1 MQLTPRY
8 LVSNRTFLIADET
21 GNVTEFDPVYK
32 RQLKV
37 FRGIDNVLEFRLL
50 NSDQKPIDLNQYT
63 LANSNDDPTI
73 FFTAFDENKRQIL
86 QRHGEIIGSDDSAVS
101 RGLFKV
107 TITANDLLNIKSQY
121 LSYTIILQD
130 SHGRQRLTYSDTA
143 FGMDGAIHVSSDAFP
158 GPAKTYSVTNFIP
171 YDSDEQN
178 EEWYSEWITAEPAL
192 NGNAA
197 LHTIAIYSDG
207 YAGDIVVQGT
217 LENIVDDNAEAVSW
231 VDIDTVSFDG
241 SSELEPVPVNFNG
254 VFSFL
259 RFKATANPV
268 DITKILVRS

>member
-8 LVSNRTFLIADET
+8 LVSNRTFIISDDA
-21 GNVTEFDPVYK
+21 GQITEFDPVYK
-32 RQLKV
+32 RQLV
-37 FRGIDNVLEFRLL
+37 VYRGIDNMLEFQLL
-50 NSDQKPIDLNQYT
+50 NSDQKPIDLNQFT
-63 LANSNDDPTI
+63 LQDSNDTATV
-73 FFTAFDENKRQIL
+73 FFTAFDENQRQII
-86 QRHGEIIGSDDSAVS
+86 QREGEIVSGDDSAVN
-101 RGLFKV
+101 RGLFTV
-107 TITANDLLNIKSQY
+107 TITGNDLLNVKSQY
-121 LSYTIILQD
+121 LSYTVILQD
-130 SHGRQRLTYSDTA
+130 SHGRQRITYTDTG
-143 FGMDGAIHVSSDAFP
+143 FGQKGTILVSTDAFP
-158 GPAKTYSVTNFIP
+158 GPAKTYSVTNFLP

-178 EEWYSEWITAEPAL
+178 DEWYSEWITAEPAL

-197 LHTIAIYSDG
+197 LHTVAIYSDG
-207 YAGDIVVQGT
+207 YAGDIIVQGT

>member
-8 LVSNRTFLIADET
+8 LVSNRTFIISDEA
-21 GNVTEFDPVYK
+21 GQVTEFDPVYK
-32 RQLKV
+32 RQLV
-37 FRGIDNVLEFRLL
+37 VYRGIDNVLEFQLL
-50 NSDQKPIDLNQYT
+50 NSDQKPIDLNQFS
-63 LANSNDDPTI
+63 LQNSNDTATV
-73 FFTAFDENKRQIL
+73 FFTAFDENQRQII
-86 QRHGEIIGSDDSAVS
+86 QREGEIVAGDDSAVN
-101 RGLFKV
+101 RGLFTV
-107 TITANDLLNIKSQY
+107 TITGNDLLNVKSQY
-121 LSYTIILQD
+121 LSYTVILQD
-130 SHGRQRLTYSDTA
+130 SHGRQRITYTDTG
-143 FGMDGAIHVSSDAFP
+143 FGQKGTILVSTDAFP

>member
-8 LVSNRTFLIADET
+8 LVSNRTFIISDEA
-21 GNVTEFDPVYK
+21 GQVTEFDPVYK
-32 RQLKV
+32 RQLV
-37 FRGIDNVLEFRLL
+37 VYRGIDNVLEFQLL
-50 NSDQKPIDLNQYT
+50 NSDQKPIDLNQFS
-63 LANSNDDPTI
+63 LQNSYDTATV
-73 FFTAFDENKRQIL
+73 FFTAFDENRRQII
-86 QRHGEIIGSDDSAVS
+86 QKEGEVVAGDDSAVN
-101 RGLFKV
+101 RGLFTV
-107 TITANDLLNIKSQY
+107 SITGNDLLNVKSQY
-121 LSYTIILQD
+121 LSYTVLLQD
-130 SHGRQRLTYSDTA
+130 SHGRQRITYTDTA
-143 FGMDGAIHVSSDAFP
+143 FGQKGTILVSTDAFP
-158 GPAKTYSVTNFIP
+158 GPANTYSVTNFLA

-241 SSELEPVPVNFNG
+241 YSELEPVPVNFNG

>member
-8 LVSNRTFLIADET
+8 LVSNRTFIISDEA
-21 GNVTEFDPVYK
+21 GQVTEFDPVYK
-32 RQLKV
+32 RQLV
-37 FRGIDNVLEFRLL
+37 VYRGIDNVLEFQLL
-50 NSDQKPIDLNQYT
+50 NSDQKPIDLNQFS
-63 LANSNDDPTI
+63 LQNSNDTATV
-73 FFTAFDENKRQIL
+73 FFTAFDENQRQII
-86 QRHGEIIGSDDSAVS
+86 QREGEIVAGDDSAVN
-101 RGLFKV
+101 RGLFTV
-107 TITANDLLNIKSQY
+107 TITGNDLLNVKSQY
-121 LSYTIILQD
+121 LSYTVILQD
-130 SHGRQRLTYSDTA
+130 SHGRQRITYTDTG
-143 FGMDGAIHVSSDAFP
+143 FGQKGTILVSTDAFP

-217 LENIVDDNAEAVSW
+217 LENMVDDNAEAVSW

>member
-1 MQLTPRY
+1 MQLTQRY
-8 LVSNRTFLIADET
+8 LVSNRTFIISDEA
-21 GNVTEFDPVYK
+21 GQVTEFDPVYK
-32 RQLKV
+32 RQLV
-37 FRGIDNVLEFRLL
+37 VYRGIDNVLEFQLL
-50 NSDQKPIDLNQYT
+50 NSDQKPIDLNQFS
-63 LANSNDDPTI
+63 LQNSDDAATV
-73 FFTAFDENKRQIL
+73 FFTAFDENQRQII
-86 QRHGEIIGSDDSAVS
+86 QREGEIVAGDDSAVN
-101 RGLFKV
+101 RGLFTV
-107 TITANDLLNIKSQY
+107 TITGNDLLNVKSQY
-121 LSYTIILQD
+121 LSYTVILQD
-130 SHGRQRLTYSDTA
+130 SHGRQRITYTDTG
-143 FGMDGAIHVSSDAFP
+143 FGQKGTILVSTDAFP

-241 SSELEPVPVNFNG
+241 YSELEPVPVNFNG

>member
-21 GNVTEFDPVYK
+21 GTVTEFDPVYK

-37 FRGIDNVLEFRLL
+37 FRGIDNVLEFQLL

-63 LANSNDDPTI
+63 LANSYDDPTI
-73 FFTAFDENKRQIL
+73 FFIAFDENKRQIL
-86 QRHGEIIGSDDSAVS
+86 QRHGEIISSDDSAVS

-143 FGMDGAIHVSSDAFP
+143 FEMDSAIHVSSDAFP
-158 GPAKTYSVTNFIP
+158 GPAKTYSVTNFLA
-171 YDSDEQN
+171 YDSDEQT

-241 SSELEPVPVNFNG
+241 YSELEPVPVNFNG

>member
-8 LVSNRTFLIADET
+8 LVSNRTFIISDEA
-21 GNVTEFDPVYK
+21 GQITEFDPVYK
-32 RQLKV
+32 RQLV
-37 FRGIDNVLEFRLL
+37 VYRGIDNVLEFQLL
-50 NSDQKPIDLNQYT
+50 NSDQKPIDLNQFT
-63 LANSNDDPTI
+63 LQDSNDTATV
-73 FFTAFDENKRQIL
+73 FFTAFYENQRQII
-86 QRHGEIIGSDDSAVS
+86 QREGEIISGDDSAVN
-101 RGLFKV
+101 RGLFTV
-107 TITANDLLNIKSQY
+107 TITGNDLLNVKSQY
-121 LSYTIILQD
+121 LSYTVILQD
-130 SHGRQRLTYSDTA
+130 SHGRQRITYTDTG
-143 FGMDGAIHVSSDAFP
+143 FGQKGTILVSTDAFP
-158 GPAKTYSVTNFIP
+158 GPAKTYSVTNFLP

-178 EEWYSEWITAEPAL
+178 DEWYSEWITAEPAL

-197 LHTIAIYSDG
+197 LHTVAIYSDG
-207 YAGDIVVQGT
+207 YAGDIIVQGT

-241 SSELEPVPVNFNG
+241 SSESEPVPVNFNG

>member
-8 LVSNRTFLIADET
+8 LVSNRTFIISDDA
-21 GNVTEFDPVYK
+21 GQITEFDPVYK
-32 RQLKV
+32 RQLV
-37 FRGIDNVLEFRLL
+37 VYRGIDNVLEFQLL
-50 NSDQKPIDLNQYT
+50 NSDQKPIDLNQFT
-63 LANSNDDPTI
+63 LQDSNDTATV
-73 FFTAFDENKRQIL
+73 FFTAFDENQRQII
-86 QRHGEIIGSDDSAVS
+86 QREGEIISGDDSAVN
-101 RGLFKV
+101 RGLFTV
-107 TITANDLLNIKSQY
+107 TITGNDLLNVKSQY
-121 LSYTIILQD
+121 LSYTVILQD
-130 SHGRQRLTYSDTA
+130 SHGRQRITYTDTG
-143 FGMDGAIHVSSDAFP
+143 FGQKGTILVSTDAFP
-158 GPAKTYSVTNFIP
+158 GPAKTYSVTNFLP

-178 EEWYSEWITAEPAL
+178 DEWYSEWITAEPAL

-197 LHTIAIYSDG
+197 LHTVAIYSDG
-207 YAGDIVVQGT
+207 YAGDIIVQGT

-241 SSELEPVPVNFNG
+241 SSESEPVPVNFNG

>member
-8 LVSNRTFLIADET
+8 LVSNRTFIISDDA
-21 GNVTEFDPVYK
+21 GQITEFDPVYK
-32 RQLKV
+32 RQLV
-37 FRGIDNVLEFRLL
+37 VYRGIDNVLEFQLL
-50 NSDQKPIDLNQYT
+50 NSDQKPIDLNQFT
-63 LANSNDDPTI
+63 LQDSNDTATV
-73 FFTAFDENKRQIL
+73 FFTAFDENQRQII
-86 QRHGEIIGSDDSAVS
+86 QREGEIVSGDDSAVN
-101 RGLFKV
+101 RGLFTV
-107 TITANDLLNIKSQY
+107 TITGNDLLNVKSQY
-121 LSYTIILQD
+121 LSYTVILQD
-130 SHGRQRLTYSDTA
+130 SHGRQRITYTDTG
-143 FGMDGAIHVSSDAFP
+143 FGQKGTILVSTDAFP
-158 GPAKTYSVTNFIP
+158 GPAKTYSVTNFLP

-178 EEWYSEWITAEPAL
+178 DEWYSEWITAEPAL

-241 SSELEPVPVNFNG
+241 SSESEPVPVNFNG

>member
-8 LVSNRTFLIADET
+8 LVSNRTFIISDEA
-21 GNVTEFDPVYK
+21 GKVTEFDPVYK
-32 RQLKV
+32 RQLV
-37 FRGIDNVLEFRLL
+37 VYRGIDNVLEFQLL
-50 NSDQKPIDLNQYT
+50 NSDQKPIDLNQFS
-63 LANSNDDPTI
+63 LQNLNDTATV
-73 FFTAFDENKRQIL
+73 FFTAFDENQRQII
-86 QRHGEIIGSDDSAVS
+86 QREGEIVAGDDSAVN
-101 RGLFKV
+101 RGLFTV
-107 TITANDLLNIKSQY
+107 TITGNDLLNVKSQY
-121 LSYTIILQD
+121 LSYTVILQD
-130 SHGRQRLTYSDTA
+130 SHGRQRITYTDTG
-143 FGMDGAIHVSSDAFP
+143 FGQKGTILVSTDAFP

-217 LENIVDDNAEAVSW
+217 LENMVDDNAEAVSW

>member
-8 LVSNRTFLIADET
+8 LVSNRTFIISDEA
-21 GNVTEFDPVYK
+21 GQVTEFDPVYK
-32 RQLKV
+32 RQLV
-37 FRGIDNVLEFRLL
+37 VYRGIDNVLEFQLL
-50 NSDQKPIDLNQYT
+50 NSDQKPIDLNQFS
-63 LANSNDDPTI
+63 LQNSDDAATV
-73 FFTAFDENKRQIL
+73 FFTAFDENQRQII
-86 QRHGEIIGSDDSAVS
+86 QREGEIVAGDDSAVN
-101 RGLFKV
+101 RGLFTV
-107 TITANDLLNIKSQY
+107 TITGNDLLNVKSQY
-121 LSYTIILQD
+121 LSYTVILQD
-130 SHGRQRLTYSDTA
+130 SHGRQRITYTDTG
-143 FGMDGAIHVSSDAFP
+143 FGQKGTILVSTDAFP

-217 LENIVDDNAEAVSW
+217 LENMVDDNAEAVSW

>member
-8 LVSNRTFLIADET
+8 LVSNRTFIISDEA
-21 GNVTEFDPVYK
+21 GQVTEFDPVYK
-32 RQLKV
+32 RQLV
-37 FRGIDNVLEFRLL
+37 VYRGIDNVLEFQLL
-50 NSDQKPIDLNQYT
+50 NSDQKPIDLNQFS
-63 LANSNDDPTI
+63 LQNSDDAATV
-73 FFTAFDENKRQIL
+73 FFTAFDENQRQII
-86 QRHGEIIGSDDSAVS
+86 QREGEIVAGDDSAVN
-101 RGLFKV
+101 RGLFTV
-107 TITANDLLNIKSQY
+107 TITGNDLLNVKSQY
-121 LSYTIILQD
+121 LSYTVILQD
-130 SHGRQRLTYSDTA
+130 SHGRQRITYTDTG
-143 FGMDGAIHVSSDAFP
+143 FGQKGTILVSTDAFP

>member
-8 LVSNRTFLIADET
+8 LVSNRTFIISDDA
-21 GNVTEFDPVYK
+21 GQITEFDPVYK
-32 RQLKV
+32 RQLV
-37 FRGIDNVLEFRLL
+37 VYRGIDNVLEFQLL
-50 NSDQKPIDLNQYT
+50 NSDQKPIDLNQFT
-63 LANSNDDPTI
+63 LQDSNDTATV
-73 FFTAFDENKRQIL
+73 FFTAFDENQRQII
-86 QRHGEIIGSDDSAVS
+86 QREGEIVSGDDSAVN
-101 RGLFKV
+101 RGLFTV
-107 TITANDLLNIKSQY
+107 TITGNDLLNVKSQY
-121 LSYTIILQD
+121 LSYTVILQD
-130 SHGRQRLTYSDTA
+130 SHGRQRITYTDTG
-143 FGMDGAIHVSSDAFP
+143 FGQKGTILVSTDAFP
-158 GPAKTYSVTNFIP
+158 GPAKTYSVTNFLP

-178 EEWYSEWITAEPAL
+178 DEWYSEWITAEPAL

-197 LHTIAIYSDG
+197 LHTVAIYSDG
-207 YAGDIVVQGT
+207 YAGDIIVQGT

-241 SSELEPVPVNFNG
+241 SSESEPVPVNFNG